1 MWLGMNNIKNGIIPN
16 TWQYDNTK
24 VDFVGFLKNYP
35 SKDETQTAVIMQHS
49 EGEEFGMWKNRKPDN
64 PSYPGNCFC
73 SKNAINGAPDPPS
86 YPQVPDFSQWCDKN
100 WWLLDS
106 GTVPNP
112 LKCKKNPKKS
122 RHFKGA
128 KGIMRISRGHAFFLE
143 KNCFFLDIF
152 MFFDSLNN
160 STQKTNCGLLKYQ

>member
-1 MWLGMNNIKNGIIPN
+1 MSLITAQMWLGMNNIKNGIIPN

-106 GTVPNP
+106 GTVPRKGLDPQKELVPRRGWIPQKGWVPRKGSEEN
-112 LKCKKNPKKS
+112 KKFRRKQKFYL
-122 RHFKGA
+122 RHY
-128 KGIMRISRGHAFFLE
+128 
-143 KNCFFLDIF
+143 
-152 MFFDSLNN
+152 
-160 STQKTNCGLLKYQ
+160 T